1 MSFVIDEHRT
11 YLSDHPRL
19 NAYTSAIQESV
30 RPGDIV
36 LDLGCGTGI
45 LGLLACR
52 AGAARVYAIDSTG
65 MIEVARRLARD
76 NSMNDRIIHLNE
88 LSLQVQLPERVDV
101 VVCDQMGSFAF
112 EGGVVEYLIDARERL
127 LKPGGRLIPQQL
139 TLEVTPVEMNELRSL
154 VEFWESA
161 PAGFEFGS
169 VRKWAVN
176 NRYTARYRPTQLLS
190 NPIRA
195 HTLDLRAVSNRAFS
209 FTGSFNVQRSGMF
222 EGIAGWFRAQLSP
235 SATISN
241 SPLDANAIDR
251 HAAFFPVER
260 AVAVGEGDV
269 IGLEMHVM
277 PLEQLITWK
286 TSVRRRPT
294 GEDRTPVEVA
304 SFVNSTFN
312 GMIVSREHLS
322 KTHPSF
328 RPRLTR
334 RGQARAFALALCNG
348 TRPLTEIEES
358 LFEEYRD
365 LFPRRDDAGVFVSEV
380 VARHTE

>member
-1 MSFVIDEHRT
+1 LSSIIDEHRT
-11 YLSDHPRL
+11 YLSDYLRL
-19 NAYTSAIQESV
+19 RAYTSAIHETV
-30 RPGDIV
+30 RPGDVV

-52 AGAARVYAIDSTG
+52 AGASRVYAIDSTG

-76 NSMNDRIIHLNE
+76 NGMSDRIVHLNE
-88 LSLQVQLPERVDV
+88 LSLQVRLPERVDV
-101 VVCDQMGSFAF
+101 VVCDQMSSFAI
-112 EGGVVEYLIDARERL
+112 EGGVVEYLIDARERF
-127 LKPGGRLIPQQL
+127 LKPGGRLIPRQL
-139 TLEVTPVEMNELRSL
+139 TLEVAPVEMNELRAQ
-154 VEFWESA
+154 VEFWGSM

-176 NRYTARYRPTQLLS
+176 NRYTTRYRPTQLLS
-190 NPIRA
+190 EPVIANA
-195 HTLDLRAVSNRAFS
+195 LNVHWASNKAFS
-209 FTGSFNVQRSGMF
+209 FAGSFEVNRSGTF
-222 EGIAGWFRAQLSP
+222 EGIAGWFRAQLSA

-260 AVAVGEGDV
+260 AVAVCEGDV
-269 IGLEMHVM
+269 VGLEMHVM

-286 TSVRRRPT
+286 TSVTRRANSA
-294 GEDRTPVEVA
+294 DAKPVEVA
-304 SFVNSTFN
+304 AFVNSTFN
-312 GMIVSREHLS
+312 GLIVSREHLS

-348 TRPLTEIEES
+348 KRPLAEIEES

-365 LFPRRDDAGVFVSEV
+365 VFARRDEAGVFVSEV
-380 VARHTE
+380 VARHSE